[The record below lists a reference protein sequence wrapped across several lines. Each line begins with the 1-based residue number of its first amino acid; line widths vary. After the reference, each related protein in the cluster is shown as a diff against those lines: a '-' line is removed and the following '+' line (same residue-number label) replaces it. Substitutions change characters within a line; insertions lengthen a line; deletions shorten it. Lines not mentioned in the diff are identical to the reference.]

1 MQNLSSFIFLFNF
14 IVVTLISAPYIL
26 EADKINYYSEKPVTK
41 VVVTDVMYEFNK
53 AKYEKKPPQ
62 NLNKLSVINRS
73 HIPQNIAKTVE
84 YTTTSTSGWSFGVG
98 IGIGQCLKSLGR
110 AGGIF
115 GPRKFSSSP

>member
-1 MQNLSSFIFLFNF
+1 
-14 IVVTLISAPYIL
+14 
-26 EADKINYYSEKPVTK
+26 
-41 VVVTDVMYEFNK
+41 MYEFNK

-98 IGIGQCLKSLGR
+98 IGIGQCLKSLGWEE
-110 AGGIF
+110 GIF
-115 GPRKFSSSP
+115 ARVSYEQKSARREEIFLKSQNCLLESDCGY